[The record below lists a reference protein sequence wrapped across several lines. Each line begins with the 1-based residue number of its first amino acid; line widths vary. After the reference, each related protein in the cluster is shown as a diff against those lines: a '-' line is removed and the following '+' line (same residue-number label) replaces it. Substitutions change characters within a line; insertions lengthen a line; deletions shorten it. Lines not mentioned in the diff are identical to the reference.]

1 MKENP
6 DAILQILEAYKVAVF
21 EKNPNAFMQLYDKN
35 VRIFDTWGVWL
46 FEGSA
51 ARQPVIEGWLGSL
64 GPERV
69 IVNFDDVLVTCSH
82 DIAIVS
88 AIGTY
93 AAMSVDGV
101 ELRSM
106 QNRFTWGLKFA
117 EDTWKI
123 IHEHTSV
130 PIADD
135 LTAKLIR
142 D

>member
-1 MKENP
+1 VNENSEV
-6 DAILQILEAYKVAVF
+6 ILQVLTAYKAAVY
-21 EKNPNAFMQLYDKN
+21 EKNVDAFMQLYDKHT
-35 VRIFDTWGVWL
+35 RIFDTWGSWL
-46 FEGSA
+46 FESAA
-51 ARQPVIEGWLGSL
+51 ARQPVILQWFGSL
-64 GPERV
+64 GTERV
-69 IVNFDDVLVTCSH
+69 VVNFDDVLVTYSH
-82 DIAIVS
+82 DMAIVS

-93 AAMSVDGV
+93 AAISVEGL

-117 EDTWKI
+117 EGVWKI

-142 D
+142 N